1 MFFYTVNHQSSH
13 QTQILDKLKKKNQRK
28 IFLKNYFNFFLS
40 TKINIAT
47 NLIFRLISITNACLL
62 DSSSLSKFMDSKQLT
77 FTNLIE
83 KSLYEFQ
90 VNVICTF
97 HSL

>member
-1 MFFYTVNHQSSH
+1 MVHINPN
-13 QTQILDKLKKKNQRK
+13 LKEAEKFKEWYASKNDYF
-28 IFLKNYFNFFLS
+28 IFIFLS

-47 NLIFRLISITNACLL
+47 NLIFRLITITNACLL

-83 KSLYEFQ
+83 KSLSEFQ